1 MSCYLCLNPA
11 IGKACPIH
19 QAQYEVELRK
29 RQAQEMERRAARI
42 AGIAPGLS
50 QWLYSEAER
59 LTSS

>member
-42 AGIAPGLS
+42 AGMAPGLAT
-50 QWLYSEAER
+50 WLRGEAEK
-59 LTSS
+59 LAST

>member
-19 QAQYEVELRK
+19 QAQYEVKLRK

-42 AGIAPGLS
+42 AGMAPGLAT
-50 QWLYSEAER
+50 WLRGEAEK
-59 LTSS
+59 LANT